1 MVDESDKKQQTIDEQ
16 SQISPEKQTPNKKDK
31 KKEEEEQLSEEDAKL
46 KTDLELLVER
56 LKEDDSSLYEAS
68 LNALKESIKNS
79 TSSMTAVPKP
89 LKFLRPTYPDL
100 CSIYDKWTDPN
111 LKSSLADV
119 LSILA
124 MTYSEN
130 GKHDSLRYR
139 LLSDVSDFEGWGH
152 EYIRHLALE
161 IGEVYNDQVEKDA
174 EDETSSD
181 GSKSDGSAATSG
193 FEFSKEDTLRLCL
206 DIVPYF
212 LKHNWMK

>member
-1 MVDESDKKQQTIDEQ
+1 
-16 SQISPEKQTPNKKDK
+16 
-31 KKEEEEQLSEEDAKL
+31 
-46 KTDLELLVER
+46 
-56 LKEDDSSLYEAS
+56 
-68 LNALKESIKNS
+68 
-79 TSSMTAVPKP
+79 
-89 LKFLRPTYPDL
+89 
-100 CSIYDKWTDPN
+100 
-111 LKSSLADV
+111 
-119 LSILA
+119 

-212 LKHNWMK
+212 